1 MIEQISWEKAKEI
14 VDEIYG
20 NGWSLVGEDDCE
32 DEFICPECE
41 DPVLKEDYPLLD
53 FCREN
58 KTFKCPICE
67 NEIG

>member
-1 MIEQISWEKAKEI
+1 MEQISWEKAKEI
-14 VDEIYG
+14 VDEVYG
-20 NGWSLVGEDDCE
+20 SGWSLVDEDE

-41 DPVLKEDYPLLD
+41 DPILSEDYPILD

-58 KTFKCPICE
+58 KTFICPVCE

>member
-1 MIEQISWEKAKEI
+1 MEQISWEKAKEI
-14 VDEIYG
+14 VDEVYG
-20 NGWSLVGEDDCE
+20 SGWSLVGEDE

-41 DPVLKEDYPLLD
+41 DPILREDYPILD

-58 KTFKCPICE
+58 KTFICPVCE